1 MTTNETVIGTRTW
14 LRRRRRLGRGLAASI
29 AVATLILAGCGG
41 GSDDATESPST
52 AASEPDTTS
61 SSTADSATETTAAD
75 APDASGDPCRLLTA
89 EEAEAALGR
98 AVAPPVKTEIPDTQY
113 GSGFDCAYGA
123 VDQSG
128 GSASVHVGLL
138 GDQFPRDE
146 WEQAERAEGYE
157 EVAGVGE
164 LAFFDGDSKLDV
176 FDDGRWIQV
185 QMIGSTRFDEQL
197 ALLMDIARNALERI

>member
-1 MTTNETVIGTRTW
+1 MTTYETLIGTRTW
-14 LRRRRRLGRGLAASI
+14 PRSQRRLGCGLAASI
-29 AVATLILAGCGG
+29 GVATLILAGCGG
-41 GSDDATESPST
+41 GSDDETKSPST
-52 AASEPDTTS
+52 AADPDTS
-61 SSTADSATETTAAD
+61 SSSTGDSATETTAAD

-185 QMIGSTRFDEQL
+185 QMIGSTRFDE
-197 ALLMDIARNALERI
+197 LLPLLSDLARNAVERI